1 VLVLASELPGPC
13 AIDSVQLLC
22 GSDTYDHG
30 TFYNAGVW
38 CCHTTATEL
47 DSNFEANYTG
57 HSVKG
62 ARLPDTL
69 ALDWQNGVWGGIGF
83 DDQFDFEGVDNLIV
97 EFRWG
102 GDDNNSVYDLGFYTS
117 GNRAMNADSP
127 TAPAGTPRNYMPR
140 MRIFYTTVGVT
151 EEVPAPTRTH
161 GAVVTTVRG
170 TAPAGVLLNA
180 LGRPVTNPAPGVY
193 FLLPSRSGS
202 VSGPLTKVILTR

>member
-1 VLVLASELPGPC
+1 M
-13 AIDSVQLLC
+13 LC

-38 CCHTTATEL
+38 CCHTTATGL

-83 DDQFDFEGVDNLIV
+83 DDPFGYDGENNLIV

-127 TAPAGTPRNYMPR
+127 TAPSGTPRNYMPR
-140 MRIFYTTVGVT
+140 MRIFYSTVGVA
-151 EEVPAPTRTH
+151 EEGPELARRNSR
-161 GAVVTTVRG
+161 AVTTVRR

-180 LGRPVTNPAPGVY
+180 LGRPVANAAPGVY
-193 FLLPSRSGS
+193 FLLPSRSGRAS
-202 VSGPLTKVILTR
+202 APPAKVIITR